1 MSKLIPSGTVTS
13 PRGFLAGA
21 VEAGIRSRNRL
32 DLAILCSEVPS
43 VAAGVFTANRV
54 KAAPV
59 ILSHQHLSKG
69 KAQAIVANSGC
80 ANACVGEQ
88 GLADAVEMAS
98 LTATRLEIPMSAVLV
113 ASTGVIGAPLP
124 MERIRRGIK
133 EMTLHPRGGHDFA
146 KAIMTTDSRP
156 KEVAAHLDIM
166 GARVTIAG
174 VAKGSGMIHPNM
186 ATMLCFLTTDA
197 SVDAAFLR
205 SALRGAVDVT
215 FNMVSVDGET
225 SPSDSV
231 FLLANGLAGGK
242 TIDFGNGEPFRR
254 ALNDVCLHLAKA
266 IAQDGEGATK
276 LLEVLV
282 EGARHQAEAR
292 QAARTI
298 VSSPLVKAAVHGS
311 DPNWGRIASALG
323 RSAAEVVEEKLD
335 LYLNRV
341 QVMERGRSIP
351 FDEASMRTSL
361 QGNEVSIHVRLNL
374 GDGKATAWGCDLSE
388 EYVTINSAYTT

>member
-242 TIDFGNGEPFRR
+242 SIGFGNGEPFRR
-254 ALNDVCLHLAKA
+254 VLNDVCLRLTKA

-335 LYLNRV
+335 LYLNCV